1 VPARRLT
8 TALPALQSRNFR
20 LLFSGQAVSV
30 VGDALFPVAL
40 AFAVLDLGGSP
51 GELGLVLAAQ
61 GLPLA
66 VLVLFAGVWADRLP
80 RQWIMF
86 ASDIGRGLAQAAVA
100 LLLLTGHAEIWHLA
114 ALSAVYGVFEAGFR
128 PAAGGL
134 IPQLVES
141 EHLQQANAL
150 MGLAMNFGTILG
162 PAVAGLLIA
171 AAGPGEA
178 IAVDAA
184 TFAVSAAFLLA
195 LRAPR
200 PTRAS
205 DPGGVG
211 FWAELRGGIAEVR
224 RRRWMWSFMPA
235 LGAYHLIALPGVLAL
250 GPVIADRDLGGASAW
265 GIITSAFG
273 IGTIIGNA
281 VALRVQPARPML
293 VAALATAIAST
304 QPIIIALGG
313 STPVIAGL
321 ELLAGIA
328 VSFAF
333 GQWETTL
340 GREIPQHAL
349 ARVTSLD
356 YLASAG
362 VMPLGF
368 ALVGPVAALA
378 GTVPTMVVSGLVV
391 LVLSAAA
398 ATVPDIRRLGRRI
411 PAPQESM
418 AS

>member
-1 VPARRLT
+1 VSGAPGR
-8 TALPALQSRNFR
+8 LPALREPAFR
-20 LLFSGQAVSV
+20 SLFFGQALSRL
-30 VGDALFPVAL
+30 GDRIAPVAL
-40 AFAVLDLGGSP
+40 AFGVLGIGGSAAD
-51 GELGLVLAAQ
+51 LGLVIGAGTVPFALFALA
-61 GLPLA
+61 
-66 VLVLFAGVWADRLP
+66 AGVWADRLP

-86 ASDIGRGLAQAAVA
+86 ASEVGRGLAQAAVA
-100 LLLLTGHAEIWHLA
+100 VLLLTGRAEIWHLA

-134 IPQLVES
+134 IPQIVES

-150 MGLAMNFGTILG
+150 IGLAMNFGTILG
-162 PAVAGLLIA
+162 PVAAGLLIA
-171 AAGPGEA
+171 ASGPGEA
-178 IAVDAA
+178 IAIDAA

-200 PTRAS
+200 PTRGT
-205 DPGGVG
+205 DPGGIG
-211 FWAELRGGIAEVR
+211 FWAELAGGIAEVR
-224 RRRWMWSFMPA
+224 KRRWMWSFMPVM
-235 LGAYHLIALPGVLAL
+235 GAYHLIALPGVLAL
-250 GPVIADRDLGGASAW
+250 GPVIANRDLGGATAW

-273 IGTIIGNA
+273 IGTIIGNGI
-281 VALRVQPARPML
+281 ALRVQPSRPMF
-293 VAALATAIAST
+293 VATVATAVAST

-356 YLASAG
+356 YFSSAG

-378 GTVPTMVVSGLVV
+378 GAVPTMVVSGLVV
-391 LVLSAAA
+391 VVLSAAA
-398 ATVPDIRRLGRRI
+398 ATVPDIRQLRRG
-411 PAPQESM
+411 PAAAQESM